1 MRIPLNSWTVIPL
14 SLGHSF
20 RKLVDSH
27 SVNSWTPILKSLGSR
42 LYSQTNPLYFSP
54 LGRLG
59 YSKRQVWEALLSH
72 AVALREKG
80 VHIIAQWRLPVV
92 KIKEILGLHHP
103 DSLSGRVITR
113 SLDISPTTITN
124 VLSRAKTFRF
134 GVAVAKRSRGRRFR
148 LGVVLVPCIC

>member
-1 MRIPLNSWTVIPL
+1 M
-14 SLGHSF
+14 
-20 RKLVDSH
+20 
-27 SVNSWTPILKSLGSR
+27 
-42 LYSQTNPLYFSP
+42 
-54 LGRLG
+54 
-59 YSKRQVWEALLSH
+59 SH

-124 VLSRAKTFRF
+124 VLSRAKTFDLEWPLPKDLEDDDS
-134 GVAVAKRSRGRRFR
+134 G
-148 LGVVLVPCIC
+148 